1 LRRATYRIQ
10 LTPEFGF
17 RRAGLTSDYLD
28 RLGISDLYTSP
39 VLQATKGSNHGYDV
53 VDHAQ
58 LSTELGGEAGFAE
71 LVEAL
76 RRRGM
81 GLTVDIVPNHMAI
94 GGRVN
99 RAWWDV
105 LENGPASVYA
115 AYFDIDWPGDQTR
128 NEPTVLMPVLG
139 DRYGRVLDEGQV
151 KLARRGGTFSISY
164 FEHELPISPRS
175 IDSLIGAAGEA
186 AGSEELK
193 ALAADFGGLPHASL
207 TDPAAVKLR
216 HEEKERLAGRLNALL
231 ASDPHLEAAVQG
243 AVEAVNRD
251 PDEMDRLLC
260 RQNYRLTYWRVAR
273 EELDYRRFFNIETL
287 VGLRVEDDR
296 VFAETHERIGRLVA
310 EHDLDGLRVDHIDGL
325 RDPDGYLQRLRR
337 VAPRTYISVEKIL
350 AGEESLPR
358 DWPVEGTTGYDFLG
372 RVTDVLVDPSGE
384 VTLTGCYSRMTGE
397 TGVYADVLRES
408 KYQILDDELA
418 PETERLT
425 RLLHRVCEGH
435 RRMRDRTRGEVGRAL
450 RAVLVAFPV
459 YRTYVQPDRAIRS
472 EDVAVV
478 ATAIERAREVAPD
491 ADREL
496 VDFIGELLLLEH
508 PGGLEVEFAQTFP
521 QLSAPVMA
529 KGAEDTA
536 FYRYHRLI
544 SLNEVGGDP
553 GRFGRSLADFHAA
566 NGRAAAHHPESMLTL
581 ATHDTKRGPDVRARI
596 SLLSELPDYWEDA
609 VTRWLGLTDHHATE
623 SGPDYNTR
631 YLLFQTLVGVW
642 PIGHDRLGAYMAK
655 ATKEAKTHTSW
666 ADGNPD
672 YDYSLIRFVEGV
684 LDDDAFKGEFRGF
697 MGRQRIVE
705 LGRATALTQQAL
717 LLTSPGIPDV
727 YQGTESWDDS
737 LVDPDNRRPVDHNA
751 LAAELSTAERWA
763 ADSLA
768 SQYDRAFEGPAKIWL
783 TARLL
788 GHRRDRPELYEA
800 GTYEPLEVGGAKND
814 HLIAYS
820 RGGVV
825 VLAARHLWKLGGDW
839 ADTRVTLPAG
849 RWRPLI
855 GAGPEI
861 DGASL
866 DVGHILGHGPVAVL
880 AREV

>member
-10 LTPEFGF
+10 LTPDFGF
-17 RRAGLTSDYLD
+17 RRAGLIADYLA
-28 RLGISDLYTSP
+28 RIGISDLYTSP

-53 VDHAQ
+53 VGHTQ
-58 LSTELGGEAGFAE
+58 LSRELGGEAGFAE
-71 LVEAL
+71 MVAAL
-76 RRRGM
+76 HRQGM

-115 AYFDIDWPGDQTR
+115 AYFDIDWPGEQGR
-128 NEPTVLMPVLG
+128 HEPTVLMPVLG
-139 DRYGRVLDEGQV
+139 DRYGRVLDERQV
-151 KLARRGGTFSISY
+151 KLARKGGTFSVSY

-175 IDSLIGAAGEA
+175 IDSLIGAAGQA
-186 AGSEELK
+186 SGSEELK

-207 TDPAAVKLR
+207 TDPATVKLR
-216 HEEKERLAGRLNALL
+216 HEEKERLAGRLASLL
-231 ASDPHLEAAVQG
+231 ASDPDLQAAVQE
-243 AVEAVNRD
+243 AVDAVNRD

-287 VGLRVEDDR
+287 VGLRVEDHR

-310 EHDLDGLRVDHIDGL
+310 ENDVDGLRVDHIDGL

-337 VAPRTYISVEKIL
+337 LAPHAYITVEKIL
-350 AGEESLPR
+350 AGEESLPA

-372 RVTDVLVDPSGE
+372 RVTDVLVDQPGE
-384 VTLTGCYSRMTGE
+384 VALTSCYSRMTGE
-397 TGVYADVLRES
+397 TGVYADVLRDS
-408 KYQILDDELA
+408 KHQILDDELA
-418 PETERLT
+418 PEAERLT
-425 RLLHRVCEGH
+425 RILHRVCEGH
-435 RRMRDRTRGEVGRAL
+435 RRMRDRTRGEVGRSL

-459 YRTYVQPDRAIRS
+459 YRTYVQPDRPNRP

-478 ATAIERAREVAPD
+478 AAAVERAREVAPD

-496 VDFIGELLLLEH
+496 LDFIGELLLLEH
-508 PGGLEVEFAQTFP
+508 PGSSEVEFAQTFP

-544 SLNEVGGDP
+544 SLNEVGGNP

-566 NGRAAAHHPESMLTL
+566 NGRAATEHPESMLTL

-631 YLLFQTLVGVW
+631 YLLFQTLVGAW
-642 PIGHDRLGAYMAK
+642 PIGQDRLGAYMAK

-684 LDDDAFKGEFRGF
+684 LDDEAFRREFLGF
-697 MGRQRIVE
+697 MARQRIVE
-705 LGRATALTQQAL
+705 LGRASALTQQTL

-737 LVDPDNRRPVDHNA
+737 LVDPDNRRPVDHGA
-751 LAAELSTAERWA
+751 LASLLSSAERWP
-763 ADSLA
+763 ADALA
-768 SQYDRAFEGPAKIWL
+768 SHYDRAFEGPAKIWL

-788 GHRRDRPELYEA
+788 GHRRERPELYQE
-800 GTYEPLEVGGAKND
+800 GVYEPLDVSGEKSD
-814 HLIAYS
+814 HLIAYH

-839 ADTRVTLPAG
+839 ADTRVALPAG

-855 GAGPEI
+855 GAGPETS
-861 DGASL
+861 GAPL
-866 DVGHILGHGPVAVL
+866 DVGAVLGHGPVAVL
-880 AREV
+880 VRV